1 MSTFIEPQNI
11 RTDLDTQS
19 RTSLNEDTVQEYAE
33 AMESGQKFPPI
44 LVFQDE
50 SEDEYILADGF
61 HRLAAHVQV
70 TPDEPILAEVRPGT
84 AEDARWES
92 IGANK
97 SHGLRRTNEDKRNAV
112 KLALLHP
119 NGVQKS
125 DRQIAE
131 HVGVHNVTVG
141 RIRHELESSGA
152 LQQMETR
159 TVQRGDQVYEQNT
172 SGINKDRKTPPDGAC
187 CNDCSYFKDGVCER
201 TGDDPLPW
209 NKACDDFE
217 PAEKYEESEDDDAD
231 DDYAETSGKPAS
243 KRRGTSAHQYRRL
256 KDCMTVH
263 LPDDNPQLFAVELR
277 NSFKEPYLRT
287 CMQALEHILNDV
299 E

>member
-1 MSTFIEPQNI
+1 MTQQMISPQRI

-19 RTSLNEDTVQEYAE
+19 RAGLNEQTVTEYAE
-33 AMESGQKFPPI
+33 AMEAGQAFPPI

-50 SEDEYILADGF
+50 TIDEYILADGF
-61 HRLAAHVQV
+61 HRLAAHLQIS
-70 TPDEPILAEVRPGT
+70 PDEPILAEVRTGT

-119 NGVQKS
+119 NGAEKS

-131 HVGVHNVTVG
+131 HVGVHHDTVG
-141 RIRHELESSGA
+141 RIRHELEATGGIR
-152 LQQMETR
+152 QIETR

-172 SGINKDRKTPPDGAC
+172 SGINRERKSPPPEGAI
-187 CNDCSYFKDGVCER
+187 CNDCRHFQNGVCQV
-201 TGDDPLPW
+201 TGDDPFPW
-209 NKACDDFE
+209 HEACDDFDE
-217 PAEKYEESEDDDAD
+217 AEKKSDNEAEETPE
-231 DDYAETSGKPAS
+231 KPER
-243 KRRGTSAHQYRRL
+243 KHRGPSIHQYRRL
-256 KDCMTVH
+256 KDCQTCH

-277 NSFKEPYLRT
+277 NSFKEKYLRD
-287 CMQALEHILNDV
+287 CMQALEHLLNDND